1 MSTMASERSWLL
13 NPGLL
18 KLVHQCRRLIQ
29 SEFGVKLHLT
39 EDRLEYRLAEYASK
53 TRSSDFIRTW
63 EALKH
68 QIPTLE
74 LPAEEEPEGK
84 DADGKKESASPKRM
98 YRGQAIADET
108 KPRTDD
114 TQLESDGEVD
124 SPRKAKKMYRGQVVG

>member
-53 TRSSDFIRTW
+53 TRSSHLLRTW
-63 EALKH
+63 EALRP
-68 QIPTLE
+68 QIPNLE
-74 LPAEEEPEGK
+74 LEMPAAEETTGSEGEK
-84 DADGKKESASPKRM
+84 PKRM
-98 YRGQAIADET
+98 YRGQPIADE
-108 KPRTDD
+108 KRPGDEAPA
-114 TQLESDGEVD
+114 Q
-124 SPRKAKKMYRGQVVG
+124 RKKIIYRGQVVEQ